1 MPGVWQAPGD
11 ESVPLRRVA
20 LGFCIRLHHAL
31 AHASEKK
38 MGYIENIVVESIF
51 IGANLSAVVEDL
63 ESLYR

>member
-11 ESVPLRRVA
+11 ESVSLRVA
-20 LGFCIRLHHAL
+20 IYVCIRLFHAL